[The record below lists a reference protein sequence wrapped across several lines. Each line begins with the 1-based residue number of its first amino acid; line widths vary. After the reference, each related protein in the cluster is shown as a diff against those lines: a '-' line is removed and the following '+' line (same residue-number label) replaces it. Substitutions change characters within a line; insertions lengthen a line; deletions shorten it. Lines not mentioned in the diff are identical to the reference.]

1 MKNTLYDG
9 YRGPR
14 LPKQVQMQRINR
26 VLQEELTAL
35 QRETLIAY
43 YFQEQNI
50 PQIAADR
57 GVNKSTVSRTLRRAE
72 EKLRRYLKFLRH
84 SSGFLCIE

>member
-1 MKNTLYDG
+1 MKNTLYEG

-14 LPKQVQMQRINR
+14 LPKQVQLQRVQR
-26 VLQEELTAL
+26 VIREELTPL

-50 PQIAADR
+50 PQIAAER

-72 EKLRRYLKFLRH
+72 EKLRRYLKY
-84 SSGFLCIE
+84 

>member
-72 EKLRRYLKFLRH
+72 EKLRRYLKY
-84 SSGFLCIE
+84 

>member
-14 LPKQVQMQRINR
+14 LPKNVQLQRVQR
-26 VLQEELTAL
+26 VIREELTQL
-35 QRETLIAY
+35 QRETLLAY

-50 PQIAADR
+50 PQIAAAR

-72 EKLRRYLKFLRH
+72 EKLRRYLRY
-84 SSGFLCIE
+84 